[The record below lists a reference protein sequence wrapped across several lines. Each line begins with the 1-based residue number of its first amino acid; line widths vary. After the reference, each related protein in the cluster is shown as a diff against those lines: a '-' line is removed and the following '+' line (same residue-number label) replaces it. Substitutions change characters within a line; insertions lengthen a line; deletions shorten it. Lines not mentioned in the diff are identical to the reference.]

1 MKRIKI
7 LLMTGS
13 FLLISGILPA
23 QDLMDL
29 LNDDTPKTEYA
40 YATFK
45 GTHVVL
51 GQSVENPAEGVLQ
64 FIIAHNFGRIN
75 QGPYEFFGL
84 DQSTIRLGLDYGI
97 KPWLGVGIGRSSYQ
111 KTYDGYVKAKIL
123 RQKSG
128 AQNFPVT
135 VNYFGSMSLN
145 SLKWSN
151 PDRTNLFSSRLSF
164 THQLLIARKFSNSV
178 SLQLSPTLVHKNLVA
193 TVADANDLYLLGAA
207 GRFKLSQRTTLN
219 LEYFYGFNKPET
231 AKNTLSVGLDMETGG
246 HVFQFRISNAQPMF
260 EPGYLTETTGD
271 FFKGDIYLGFT
282 ISRVFTIVRPP
293 MD

>member
-1 MKRIKI
+1 MKKI
-7 LLMTGS
+7 TLVLIS
-13 FLLISGILPA
+13 SLFLLTGNLYA

-29 LNDDTPKTEYA
+29 LKDDAPTTEYA

-64 FIIAHNFGRIN
+64 FIIAHNFGRLN
-75 QGPYEFFGL
+75 QGAYELFGL

-97 KPWLGVGIGRSSYQ
+97 TPWLGVGVGRSSYQ

-128 AQNFPVT
+128 AENFPLT
-135 VNYFGSMSLN
+135 VNYFGSVALN
-145 SLKWSN
+145 TLKWSN
-151 PDRTNLFSSRLSF
+151 PDRENLFSSRLSY
-164 THQLLIARKFSNSV
+164 THQLLIARKFSNAV

-193 TVADANDLYLLGAA
+193 TTADANDLYLLGAS
-207 GRFKLSQRTTLN
+207 GRFKLSRRTTLN
-219 LEYFYGFNKPET
+219 LEYFYGFNKTET
-231 AKNTLSVGLDMETGG
+231 ARNTLSVGLDMETGG

-271 FFKGDIYLGFT
+271 FFKGDIYFGFT
-282 ISRVFTIVRPP
+282 ISRVFTIVRPS
-293 MD
+293 ME

>member
-1 MKRIKI
+1 MKRTIII
-7 LLMTGS
+7 LFFNL
-13 FLLISGILPA
+13 FLLSGNIFA

-29 LNDDTPKTEYA
+29 LNDDTPKTDYT

-51 GQSVENPAEGVLQ
+51 GQSVENPAQGVLQ
-64 FIIAHNFGRIN
+64 FVIAHNFGRLN
-75 QGPYEFFGL
+75 QGAYELFGL
-84 DQSTIRLGLDYGI
+84 DQSTIRFGLDYGI
-97 KPWLGVGIGRSSYQ
+97 TPWLGVGIGRSSYQ
-111 KTYDGYVKAKIL
+111 KTYDGYVKARLL

-128 AQNFPVT
+128 AENFPIT
-135 VNYFGSMSLN
+135 VDYFGSIALN
-145 SLKWSN
+145 SLKWQN
-151 PDRTNLFSSRLSF
+151 PDRKNFFSSRLAY
-164 THQLLIARKFSNSV
+164 THQLLIARKFSNAL
-178 SLQLSPTLVHKNLVA
+178 SLQLSPTIVHKNLVE
-193 TVADANDLYLLGAA
+193 TTNDANDLYLLGAG
-207 GRFKLSQRTTLN
+207 GRVKLTQRTSFN
-219 LEYFYGFNKPET
+219 FEYFYGFNKPET
-231 AKNTLSVGLDMETGG
+231 AKNTLSLGLDMETGG

>member
-1 MKRIKI
+1 MKKI
-7 LLMTGS
+7 TTLLVFGS
-13 FLLISGILPA
+13 FLLFSGNSFA

-29 LNDDTPKTEYA
+29 LKDESPKTDYT

-64 FIIAHNFGRIN
+64 FVIAHNFGRLN
-75 QGPYEFFGL
+75 QGAYELFGL

-97 KPWLGVGIGRSSYQ
+97 TPWLGVGVGRSSYQ
-111 KTYDGYVKAKIL
+111 KTYDGYVKAKIF

-128 AQNFPVT
+128 AENFPVT
-135 VNYFGSMSLN
+135 VNYFGSIALN

-151 PDRTNLFSSRLSF
+151 PDRKNFFSSRLAY
-164 THQLLIARKFSNSV
+164 THQLLIARKFSNAF
-178 SLQLSPTLVHKNLVA
+178 SLQLSPTIVHKNLVA
-193 TVADANDLYLLGAA
+193 LAADANDLYLLGAS
-207 GRFKLSQRTTLN
+207 GRIKLSQRTTLN
-219 LEYFYGFNKPET
+219 LEYFYGFNKPEA

-271 FFKGDIYLGFT
+271 FFKGDIYFGFT
-282 ISRVFTIVRPP
+282 ISRVFTIVRPD
-293 MD
+293 ME

>member
-1 MKRIKI
+1 MKKLI
-7 LLMTGS
+7 LVLIS
-13 FLLISGILPA
+13 SFFLLTGNLFA

-29 LNDDTPKTEYA
+29 LKDDAPTTEYA

-64 FIIAHNFGRIN
+64 FVIAHNFGRLN
-75 QGPYEFFGL
+75 QGAYELFGL

-97 KPWLGVGIGRSSYQ
+97 TPWLGVGVGRSSYQ
-111 KTYDGYVKAKIL
+111 KTYDGYVKAKIF
-123 RQKSG
+123 RQRTG
-128 AQNFPVT
+128 AENFPLT
-135 VNYFGSMSLN
+135 VDYFGSIALN
-145 SLKWSN
+145 SLKWAN
-151 PDRTNLFSSRLSF
+151 PDRKNFFSSRLSY
-164 THQLLIARKFSNSV
+164 THQLLIARKFSNAV

-193 TVADANDLYLLGAA
+193 SAADANDLYLLGAS

-246 HVFQFRISNAQPMF
+246 HVFQFRVSNAQPMF

-271 FFKGDIYLGFT
+271 FFKGDIYFGFT
-282 ISRVFTIVRPP
+282 ISRVFTIVRPE
-293 MD
+293 ME